1 MPLSSVNKFASE
13 DSNTSSS
20 TTTTNNT
27 TSIDN
32 SSSSSS
38 NNNNNNNNIHQN
50 QSSEDNTNHRKRR
63 LSGSIV
69 VSGVT
74 GASVSSSSNSVG
86 VSSGNSSS
94 NNNNSNTTDIDTN
107 SSSWPRTPNTA
118 ANTPPTSSSPSL
130 LVSVS
135 DSDQRPSNHKK
146 IKVSIAPTTA
156 GSPSLDINKNNNNN
170 NSSNAVVTTTATT
183 TATPPLQPS
192 LSSSAPSSSSFPA
205 AVPLTTT
212 TNTTTIPSTTSTV
225 TPATTSSDTL
235 QTTTDITLPLVPTS
249 TTSPPPEGT
258 IIPSSTTTPSD
269 NHHTTTTTTTTT
281 SDINITSSSNT
292 VSVNHSNSGGTDTTP
307 PPPPVLPSIP
317 SPPPP
322 SVDFGVQD
330 KKVGEA
336 KPPPPAHSG
345 SEETSIGVSGGSV
358 DSCTTTTT
366 PSTITTT
373 ITATPSKVDEGGGPT
388 VTTTTTEV
396 SDPTITSNTTPT
408 LSASPSNT
416 TTTTTTAPS
425 STNGIRPAVVST
437 KVTTTSQTFNNNKA
451 NDDRDQDQTLAFPT
465 STTTITTTAASS
477 TTAAVT
483 TTKTNTPT
491 TSTTLGSHPPGL
503 SPTSNATPSTS
514 REAISGPQ
522 DDLEGRRGSTT
533 TTTTTSV
540 TTATTTT
547 SSSSSGEAGGSGGG
561 GWVGSSSSTSGGG
574 GGREEE
580 KDNDRNHQVLHH
592 HHHQE
597 SEEEKVER
605 EREGES
611 KRKGVV
617 GGETFDREK
626 KKREEEG
633 VRPTMTESERRP
645 NFSALTN
652 PANGITRHHASSPLN
667 AANRPAA
674 AKKLVI
680 KNFKE
685 KPKLPENYQQD
696 TWQKLKEAVE
706 AIHNS
711 HSIKA
716 CLEEL
721 YQAVENLCSHKMSAT
736 IYEQLKHVC
745 ESHVQ
750 SNLQQFL
757 GKTMAYEMFL
767 KAINN
772 CWQDHCR
779 QMIMIR
785 SIFLFLDRTYVL
797 QNSSVLSIWDMGLD
811 LFRSHIISHQVVQ
824 TKTVTGLLQ
833 LIERERSGEAVDR
846 HLLKSLLRMLSD
858 LQIYQEAFEKEFLGA
873 TDHLYAAEG
882 HLLMQER
889 DVPEYLAHVDKRLNE
904 ESERLL
910 HYLDQSTKKPLISC
924 VEKQLLEQHL
934 SLMLQKGLEHLLNE
948 NRISDLTLMYQ
959 LFSRVKEGLK
969 ELCYAFAIYIKG
981 TGRLIVM
988 NTENDP
994 EKDKELVQTLLD
1006 FKDKIDNINAVCFQ
1020 KNERFVNTM
1029 KESFEHFI
1037 NQRQNK
1043 PAELIA
1049 KYVDYKLRAG
1059 NKEATEEELE
1069 RLLDKIMV
1077 LFRFIHGKDM
1087 FEAFYKKDLAKRL
1100 IVGKSAS
1107 VDAEK
1112 SMLSK
1117 LKQECGAAFTSKL
1130 EGMFKDMELSKDI
1143 MLNFKH
1149 HMPARSQPGGIDLTV
1164 NILTMGYWPTYPHME
1179 VHLPVEMVQY
1189 QEIFKKFY
1197 LGKHSGR
1204 KLQWQP
1210 TLGHCVLKAEFSS
1223 GKKELQVS
1231 LFQTLC
1237 FLLFN
1242 DGDEFT
1248 FEDIKQATAIEDSE
1262 LRRTLQ
1268 SLACGKA
1275 RVLLKIPKGRDVED
1289 GDKFVFNDDF
1299 KHKLFRIKINQIQMK
1314 ETQEENTSTTEG
1326 VFQDRQ
1332 YQVDAAI
1339 VRIMK
1344 TRKTLSHNLLISE
1357 LYNQLK
1363 FPVKPA
1369 DLKKRIES
1377 LIDRDYMER
1386 DKDNPNTY
1394 HYVA

>member
-13 DSNTSSS
+13 DSNT
-20 TTTTNNT
+20 TTNNT
-27 TSIDN
+27 TTSTTTSTN
-32 SSSSSS
+32 NNNNS
-38 NNNNNNNNIHQN
+38 NNNNHQSR
-50 QSSEDNTNHRKRR
+50 SSEDNTNHRKRR

-69 VSGVT
+69 AVSSTVGGVSSESNST
-74 GASVSSSSNSVG
+74 GVSSSSGTLSNTSTSDTATGPTTSASVILSTTTTAAAEISSDSGCSSWSRPLNSTATTTPPPP
-86 VSSGNSSS
+86 SSS
-94 NNNNSNTTDIDTN
+94 
-107 SSSWPRTPNTA
+107 SSSST
-118 ANTPPTSSSPSL
+118 
-130 LVSVS
+130 LVDSTS
-135 DSDQRPSNHKK
+135 DSYQRPSSPSNHKK
-146 IKVSIAPTTA
+146 IKVSISPTA
-156 GSPSLDINKNNNNN
+156 GLAFDLDITSQHNKNNNN
-170 NSSNAVVTTTATT
+170 
-183 TATPPLQPS
+183 
-192 LSSSAPSSSSFPA
+192 
-205 AVPLTTT
+205 
-212 TNTTTIPSTTSTV
+212 TV
-225 TPATTSSDTL
+225 
-235 QTTTDITLPLVPTS
+235 I
-249 TTSPPPEGT
+249 
-258 IIPSSTTTPSD
+258 
-269 NHHTTTTTTTTT
+269 TTTTTTTTAAT
-281 SDINITSSSNT
+281 VPLPAPAIVATDYNTASVNNDTNTANISDSSV
-292 VSVNHSNSGGTDTTP
+292 VSVNHSSSGDNGAE
-307 PPPPVLPSIP
+307 
-317 SPPPP
+317 
-322 SVDFGVQD
+322 GA
-330 KKVGEA
+330 G
-336 KPPPPAHSG
+336 
-345 SEETSIGVSGGSV
+345 
-358 DSCTTTTT
+358 TTTTAASSGVSEEAEHT
-366 PSTITTT
+366 GSGQGGGASSGTDGSCSSVEPSTTISTVIATTT
-373 ITATPSKVDEGGGPT
+373 ASA
-388 VTTTTTEV
+388 TTTKVESV
-396 SDPTITSNTTPT
+396 SAV
-408 LSASPSNT
+408 ASSSTT
-416 TTTTTTAPS
+416 TTTTTTAAKSKEVSGPS
-425 STNGIRPAVVST
+425 SSTAAATTSTTTTNSTNGIRPTVVTS
-437 KVTTTSQTFNNNKA
+437 KVNSQTFKNKASDDQELNLTTATNTITTATTTS
-451 NDDRDQDQTLAFPT
+451 TL
-465 STTTITTTAASS
+465 
-477 TTAAVT
+477 
-483 TTKTNTPT
+483 TPT
-491 TSTTLGSHPPGL
+491 TTSASCTGTST
-503 SPTSNATPSTS
+503 
-514 REAISGPQ
+514 
-522 DDLEGRRGSTT
+522 STT
-533 TTTTTSV
+533 TTTTSNYTTKTFTAPSTSRDK
-540 TTATTTT
+540 
-547 SSSSSGEAGGSGGG
+547 SGQNIEGPSC
-561 GWVGSSSSTSGGG
+561 SSGGG
-574 GGREEE
+574 GGDSGGAGSSRGGSGGRKEE
-580 KDNDRNHQVLHH
+580 KEDDDDRNHNHH
-592 HHHQE
+592 KQ
-597 SEEEKVER
+597 EEKE
-605 EREGES
+605 EES
-611 KRKGVV
+611 KRKGERREEGERDRGEGGGGGGGVDAAASTATPVAAAAAAAVDEVV
-617 GGETFDREK
+617 EREK
-626 KKREEEG
+626 GDRG
-633 VRPTMTESERRP
+633 VRTMTESERRP

-652 PANGITRHHASSPLN
+652 SSNGISRHHASPLN

-680 KNFKE
+680 KNFKD

-711 HSIKA
+711 HSIKS

-757 GKTMAYEMFL
+757 GKTMGYEMFL

-811 LFRSHIISHQVVQ
+811 LFRTHIISHQVVQ
-824 TKTVTGLLQ
+824 AKTVSGLLQ
-833 LIERERSGEAVDR
+833 LIERERAGEAVDR
-846 HLLKSLLRMLSD
+846 QLLKSLLRMLSD
-858 LQIYQEAFEKEFLGA
+858 LQIYQEAFEKKFLEA
-873 TDHLYAAEG
+873 TDQLYAAEG

-994 EKDKELVQTLLD
+994 EKDKELVQTLLGASQ
-1006 FKDKIDNINAVCFQ
+1006 AVLATATLKMVHLMCQ
-1020 KNERFVNTM
+1020 PHKNQSRGT
-1029 KESFEHFI
+1029 
-1037 NQRQNK
+1037 
-1043 PAELIA
+1043 
-1049 KYVDYKLRAG
+1049 G
-1059 NKEATEEELE
+1059 NDLEATEEELE

-1210 TLGHCVLKAEFSS
+1210 TLGHCVLKAEFSNHGKRTLNDDDDDDYECQ

-1275 RVLLKIPKGRDVED
+1275 RVLLKVPKGRDVED